1 MNSESLAHTKWDC
14 KHHVVFIPKWRKKV
28 MFGQVKRHLGRVFHE
43 LAGHKGCR
51 IGEGHLMPD
60 HVHMLI
66 SVPPKHSVAYV
77 VGYVKGKGAIHI
89 AREFGGVKSGF
100 RGVTFWAR
108 GYYVS
113 TAGADGHAVR
123 EYIRH
128 QEDNDRRDDQQ
139 LLLGL
144 KDS

>member
-1 MNSESLAHTKWDC
+1 
-14 KHHVVFIPKWRKKV
+14 

-43 LAGHKGCR
+43 LAGHKECW
-51 IGEGHLMPD
+51 IEEGHLMPD

-77 VGYVKGKGAIHI
+77 VGYIKGKSAIHI

-113 TAGADGHAVR
+113 TVGADEHAVR

-128 QEDNDRRDDQQ
+128 QEDNGRRDDQQ
-139 LLLGL
+139 LLSGL